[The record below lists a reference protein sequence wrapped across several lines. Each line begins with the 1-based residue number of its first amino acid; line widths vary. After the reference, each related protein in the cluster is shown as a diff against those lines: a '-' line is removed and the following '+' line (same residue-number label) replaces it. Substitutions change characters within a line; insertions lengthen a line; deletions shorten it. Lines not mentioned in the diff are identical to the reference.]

1 MQVITYPKNPFA
13 QEAKR
18 LAKKTGFRLGALLY
32 TARHYG
38 RQYRNAIYTGTFR
51 GKPAVLK
58 LYDEPQPTD
67 EPRALAA
74 FHRSKRGRTLRAPKL
89 YASGIV
95 SPTRGWLIM
104 ENLSGA
110 GHFMHSPLSPVER
123 EEFLRVFVAYRK
135 SFPTKPHRPLTL
147 LEQLPAHEYHTVRIS
162 RWLQLAVDTEISRP
176 LRQQALTGKEF
187 APLYEA
193 ALVFIRQEFKN
204 RKMLWCH
211 GHVKPKEIFRCAD
224 GTYALTNF
232 AHTRMY
238 PEGYELAFIIW
249 ADWMLPGNWRLPYT
263 QWKQPIREWLKL
275 IRPVARQ
282 LGYKRVDALL
292 HASMVERTL
301 GAILADVEALDL
313 PYPERRGRLKHLF
326 RLLRELLNNSA
337 F

>member
-1 MQVITYPKNPFA
+1 MARNPFA
-13 QEAKR
+13 KEAKR
-18 LAKKTGFRLGALLY
+18 VASVTGFRLGTLLY

-38 RQYRNAIYTGTFR
+38 RQYRNAIYTGTYR

-74 FHRSKRGRTLRAPKL
+74 FNHSNRSVTIRAPKL

-104 ENLSGA
+104 EELSSA
-110 GHFMHSPLSPVER
+110 GQFMHSPLAPANR
-123 EEFLRVFVAYRK
+123 RAFLRAFVAYRK
-135 SFPTKPHRPLTL
+135 SFPTTPHRPLTM

-162 RWLQLAVDTEISRP
+162 RWLQLAVDTEIARP
-176 LRQQALTGKEF
+176 LRQQALSGKAF
-187 APLYEA
+187 APLYGA
-193 ALVFIRQEFKN
+193 ALSRIRKEFTH
-204 RKMLWCH
+204 RQMLWCH
-211 GHVKPKEIFRCAD
+211 GHVKPKEIFQCAD
-224 GTYALTNF
+224 GTYALTDF

-249 ADWMLPGNWRLPYT
+249 ADWMLPGNWRLPYSE
-263 QWKQPIREWLKL
+263 WKQPIREWLQL
-275 IRPVARQ
+275 IRPFALQ

-292 HASMVERTL
+292 HVSLVERTL
-301 GAILADVEALDL
+301 GTILADVEALDL
-313 PYPERRGRLKHLF
+313 TYAERRGRLQHLF
-326 RLLRELLNNSA
+326 RLLRELLRSRS

>member
-1 MQVITYPKNPFA
+1 MLANPFA
-13 QEAKR
+13 NEAKR
-18 LAKKTGFRLGALLY
+18 VAAATGFRLGSLLY

-38 RQYRNAIYTGTFR
+38 RQYRNAIYTGTFHR
-51 GKPAVLK
+51 KPAVLK

-74 FHRSKRGRTLRAPKL
+74 FNRANRSSTLRAPKL

-104 ENLSGA
+104 EELSNA
-110 GHFMHSPLSPVER
+110 GHFMRSPLSPADR

-176 LRQQALTGKEF
+176 LRQQALSGKAF

-193 ALVFIRQEFKN
+193 ALVAIRKEFKN
-204 RKMLWCH
+204 RAMLWCH
-211 GHVKPKEIFRCAD
+211 GHVKPKEIFQCTD
-224 GTYALTNF
+224 GSFALTDF

-249 ADWMLPGNWRLPYT
+249 ADWMLPGNWRLPYRK
-263 QWKQPIREWLKL
+263 WKEPIREWLEL
-275 IRPVARQ
+275 IRPIAVQ
-282 LGYKRVDALL
+282 LTYKRVDALL
-292 HASMVERTL
+292 HASLIERTL
-301 GAILADVEALDL
+301 GTILADVEALDL
-313 PYPERRGRLKHLF
+313 SYAERRGRLKHLF
-326 RLLRELLNNSA
+326 HFLRDLLDGTKV
-337 F
+337 

>member
-1 MQVITYPKNPFA
+1 MATNPFA
-13 QEAKR
+13 KEAAR
-18 LAKKTGFRLGALLY
+18 VARATGFRLGALLY

-38 RQYRNAIYTGTFR
+38 RQYRNAIYQGTFR

-74 FHRSKRGRTLRAPKL
+74 FNRSKRSTILHAPKL

-104 ENLSGA
+104 ERLA
-110 GHFMHSPLSPVER
+110 DQGHFLHSPLSPADR
-123 EEFLRVFVAYRK
+123 EEFLRVFMAYRQ

-162 RWLQLAVDTEISRP
+162 RWLQLAVDTEIARP
-176 LRQQALTGKEF
+176 LRQQALSGKTF

-193 ALVFIRQEFKN
+193 ALVLLRKEFKN
-204 RKMLWCH
+204 RRMLWCH
-211 GHVKPKEIFRCAD
+211 GHVKPKEIFQCAD
-224 GTYALTNF
+224 GSYALTDF

-249 ADWMLPGNWRLPYT
+249 ADWMLPGNWRLAYS
-263 QWKQPIREWLKL
+263 QWKKPIREWLAL
-275 IRPVARQ
+275 IRPLAVKLR
-282 LGYKRVDALL
+282 YKRVDALL
-292 HASMVERTL
+292 HASLVERTL
-301 GAILADVEALDL
+301 GTILADVESLDL
-313 PYPERRGRLKHLF
+313 SYAERRGRLKHLF
-326 RLLRELLNNSA
+326 RLLRELLDGQTL
-337 F
+337 

>member
-1 MQVITYPKNPFA
+1 MPLNPFA
-13 QEAKR
+13 PEAR
-18 LAKKTGFRLGALLY
+18 RVAAATGFRLGSLLY

-38 RQYRNAIYTGTFR
+38 RQYRNAIYTGTYH

-74 FHRSKRGRTLRAPKL
+74 FHRSKQHTILRAPKL

-104 ENLSGA
+104 ERLAGT
-110 GHFMHSPLSPVER
+110 GHFLRSPLAIVER
-123 EEFLRVFVAYRK
+123 EEFLHVFMAYRK
-135 SFPTKPHRPLTL
+135 SFPRKPHRPLTL

-162 RWLQLAVDTEISRP
+162 RWLQLAVDTEIARP
-176 LRQQALTGKEF
+176 LRQQALIGKEF

-193 ALVFIRQEFKN
+193 ALVLLRKEFKN

-211 GHVKPKEIFRCAD
+211 GHVKPKEIFQCAD
-224 GTYALTNF
+224 GSFALTDF

-249 ADWMLPGNWRLPYT
+249 ADWLLPGNWRLAYS
-263 QWKQPIREWLKL
+263 QWRKPIQDWLQL
-275 IRPVARQ
+275 IRPIAVQ
-282 LGYKRVDALL
+282 LGYTRVDALL
-292 HASMVERTL
+292 HASLVERTL
-301 GAILADVEALDL
+301 GTILADVESLDL
-313 PYPERRGRLKHLF
+313 SYAERRGRLTHLF
-326 RLLRELLNNSA
+326 RFLRELLGNKSL
-337 F
+337 

>member
-1 MQVITYPKNPFA
+1 MPVHPFA
-13 QEAKR
+13 TEAKR
-18 LAKKTGFRLGALLY
+18 VAAATGFQLGSLLY

-51 GKPAVLK
+51 SKPAVLK

-74 FHRSKRGRTLRAPKL
+74 FSRSNRSATLRAPRL

-104 ENLSGA
+104 ERLNST
-110 GHFMHSPLSPVER
+110 GHFLSSPIAPADR
-123 EEFLRVFVAYRK
+123 PEFLRVFTAYRE

-162 RWLQLAVDTEISRP
+162 RWLQLAVDTEIVRP
-176 LRQQALTGKEF
+176 LQQQALLGKEF

-193 ALVFIRQEFKN
+193 ALVFIRDAFKH

-211 GHVKPKEIFRCAD
+211 GHVKPKEVFQCAD
-224 GTYALTNF
+224 RTYALTDF

-249 ADWMLPGNWRLPYT
+249 ADWMLPGDWRLPYS
-263 QWKQPIREWLKL
+263 QWKRPIHEWLQL
-275 IRPVARQ
+275 IRPVAVT

-292 HASMVERTL
+292 HASLVERTL
-301 GAILADVEALDL
+301 GTILADVESLDL
-313 PYPERRGRLKHLF
+313 SYTERRSRLKLLF
-326 RLLRELLNNSA
+326 RLLRELLA
-337 F
+337 GEQV